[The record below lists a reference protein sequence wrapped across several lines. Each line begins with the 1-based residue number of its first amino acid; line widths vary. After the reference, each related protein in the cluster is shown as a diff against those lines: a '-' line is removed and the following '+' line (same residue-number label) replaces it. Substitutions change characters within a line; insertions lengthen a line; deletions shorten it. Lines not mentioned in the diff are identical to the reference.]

1 MVSYINET
9 FIESTAASI
18 PVNDLGLQRG
28 YGVFDFLRVK
38 GQQPLFLQQHIDR
51 LYRSLELMR
60 LHLSYSKEELINI
73 IQSLIDQNQ
82 LSHSGIRITVTGG
95 ASPDGYTP
103 VDPHLIIVQQSIPEP
118 PQAMLTGPY
127 KLVTYQYRRQLP
139 EVKTTDY
146 LMAIWLQPWVKEQG
160 AHDVLYHDNG
170 WVSECPRSN
179 FFIITKENV
188 LVTPHEGMLKGVT
201 RSNILKVAKGIMK
214 VEERAVSLEDIRSAK
229 EAFIS
234 SSTKRLIPVTGI
246 DDVVFNSYDSDCIS
260 RTLFEALSL
269 LEASKE

>member
-118 PQAMLTGPY
+118 PQAMLTSPY

-260 RTLFEALSL
+260 RTLFEALAL

>member
-260 RTLFEALSL
+260 RTLFEALAL